1 MRMGDRKTPGVYVV
15 EENAFPNGVV
25 DVATGVPV
33 FLGYTATGD
42 ATKAVRIGSMD
53 DFQRLFGGT
62 GGAPRMFGYVSG
74 DNWHVV
80 PVMERQSLLE
90 LSLRLYFA
98 NGGGNCYVISLGG
111 LEMAKSPAHFVKG
124 LEVSEREMEPS
135 IVVAPDAVVLNYTDW
150 KTVKLA
156 MVAHCASLQS
166 RIAILDVH
174 RGWAA
179 MNTASDPV
187 NGASDGGEGALP
199 GQVVAAGGS
208 GFRAAMTGVA
218 GLNYA
223 AAYYPWLQASVVTA
237 REIDANWLDAGTL
250 GALGADVGAQGAGGS
265 AVADMGKE
273 LATATAERRSAMH
286 GELMAASPRYAAVME
301 AVRVAANL
309 LPPSAAM
316 AGIYARTDA
325 VSGVYAAPANVG
337 IVDGVPV
344 VGIDESQQDD
354 LNMPV
359 SGLAVNALRVFP
371 SLGPL
376 VWGAR
381 TLDGNSQDWRYVN
394 VRRTM
399 IYLEQ
404 SIKVATQ
411 AYVFEPNSAN
421 TWLAVQSRIENF
433 LTGFWK
439 MGGLAGA
446 KPEDAFSV
454 DVGLGS
460 TMTGQDILDGYMR
473 VAVKVAVAHPA
484 EFIVITLQQLMAK
497 S

>member
-1 MRMGDRKTPGVYVV
+1 MASQYKTPGVYIV
-15 EENAFPNGVV
+15 EKDAFPNSVV
-25 DVATGVPV
+25 GVATGVPV
-33 FLGYTATGD
+33 FLGYTETG
-42 ATKAVRIGSMD
+42 AAMAPVRISSLD
-53 DFQRLFGGT
+53 EFRKQFV
-62 GGAPRMFGYVSG
+62 GAGAAARVFGYVG
-74 DNWHVV
+74 GGEWHLV
-80 PVMERQSLLE
+80 PVMERQGLLE

-98 NGGGNCYVISLGG
+98 NGGGTCFVVSLGG
-111 LEMAKSPAHFVKG
+111 LNAAKMAADFVSG
-124 LEVSEREMEPS
+124 LAASEREMEPS
-135 IVVAPDAVVLNYTDW
+135 IVVAPDAVLLTYADW
-150 KTVKLA
+150 KTVAQA
-156 MVAHCASLQS
+156 MVTHCASLQS

-179 MNTASDPV
+179 MDTPVDPV
-187 NGASDGGEGALP
+187 NGAGTDCAEGALP
-199 GQVVAAGGS
+199 GAVVAAGAS

-218 GLNYA
+218 NLNYA
-223 AAYYPWLQASVVTA
+223 AAYYPWLQCSVTA
-237 REIDANWLDAGTL
+237 AAEIDANWLDAGTIA
-250 GALGADVGAQGAGGS
+250 ALGADVAAQGPAGS

-273 LATATAERRSAMH
+273 LATATAGRRTAMH
-286 GELMAASPRYAAVME
+286 AELMAGSPRYAAVME
-301 AVRVAANL
+301 AVRMAANL

-325 VSGVYAAPANVG
+325 ARGVQAAPANTAIVG
-337 IVDGVPV
+337 GVPTV
-344 VGIDESQQDD
+344 EVSESQQDD
-354 LNMPV
+354 LNSPA
-359 SGLAVNALRVFP
+359 SGLSVNALRNFP

-404 SIKVATQ
+404 SIKLATQ
-411 AYVFEPNSAN
+411 AYVFEPNVAN
-421 TWLAVQSRIENF
+421 TWVTVKSMIENF
-433 LTGFWK
+433 LIGVWK

-454 DVGLGS
+454 DVGLGT

-473 VAVKVAVAHPA
+473 VAVKVAVTHPA
-484 EFIVITLQQLMAK
+484 EFIEITFQQLMQK